1 MKACVTKIFTSV
13 KHPLTVIHIFNMDI
27 SEYQIKTCILKSFV
41 DNNELFLLLRK
52 FDSRHFGKPC
62 QLICKRNV

>member
-41 DNNELFLLLRK
+41 DN
-52 FDSRHFGKPC
+52 
-62 QLICKRNV
+62 